1 MVLNGSLMNINYTLY
16 IDFLFIAVSFDTY
29 NVYSIIIDLS
39 DVCAFY
45 WTLEIV
51 LRASLSYK
59 QFV

>member
-45 WTLEIV
+45 
-51 LRASLSYK
+51 
-59 QFV
+59 